1 MTSYWHLSQTHLK
14 TLETCPPLFQK
25 SYLQQ
30 LKSLP
35 NLKSEEG
42 MQWGNLFHLKMQQYH
57 RGLSLEQ
64 IFTDNDEFNQS
75 LIALISATSDIWN
88 SPEIITKQAE
98 YQLSYSIEQ
107 FIFTVVYDLII
118 LYPKKAVIFDWK
130 TYLKTENN
138 QKLINDWQTKLYLY
152 ILAEKLNYKPHQIEF
167 TYWFVKLPNK
177 PQSFTIKYN
186 KPKHDRTKQELN
198 YLLDKLKSL
207 TTEYIENNQDF
218 PHHNNCDNCDYQH
231 LFEEELAQLNID
243 QNIPTSLDE
252 I

>member
-25 SYLQQ
+25 HYLQQ

-42 MQWGNLFHLKMQQYH
+42 MQWGNLFHLKMQQYNA
-57 RGLSLEQ
+57 GLSLDK
-64 IFTDNDEFNQS
+64 ILTDNEEFNQS
-75 LIALISATSDIWN
+75 LIALISATQDIWN
-88 SPEIITKQAE
+88 SPNIITRQAE
-98 YQLSYSIEQ
+98 HQLNYSIEQ
-107 FIFTVVYDLII
+107 FIFTAIYDLII

-130 TYLKTENN
+130 TNLKPEDN
-138 QKLINDWQTKLYLY
+138 KLINHWQTKLYLY

-167 TYWFVKLPNK
+167 TYWFIKLPHE

-198 YLLDKLKSL
+198 YLLNKLNNL
-207 TTEYIENNQDF
+207 TDEYIENNIDF
-218 PHHNNCDNCDYQH
+218 PHHNNCDNCQNRH
-231 LFEEELAQLNID
+231 LFDEELAKLNTD
-243 QNIPTSLDE
+243 KNIPTSLDE